1 MKRDGVRAIAHATP
15 AQISL
20 WSRNLRDITGSYP
33 EIITALAEITEG
45 RTMRRRTP
53 PPPPDYRGAPS
64 FSRLQ
69 QRMHVQRPTRR

>member
-45 RTMRRRTP
+45 RTMRRRPVRARPPAPGRP
-53 PPPPDYRGAPS
+53 PPPGGPGGA
-64 FSRLQ
+64 
-69 QRMHVQRPTRR
+69 RPPA